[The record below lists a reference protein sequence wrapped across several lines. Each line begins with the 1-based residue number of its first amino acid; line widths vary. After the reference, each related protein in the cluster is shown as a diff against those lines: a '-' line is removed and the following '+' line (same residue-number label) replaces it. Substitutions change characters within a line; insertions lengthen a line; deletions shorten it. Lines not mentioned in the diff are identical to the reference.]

1 MRRLLIAIAL
11 SLITSC
17 HLSQTPSDNSVKISP
32 IPEIPTPEVTENIEE
47 KIDGIPRTLKINMT
61 LTSPDDLRIKPGE
74 LVKAGQT
81 LSDRVS
87 EKRSLLEKKKLLEI
101 SLEQVSRKI
110 PEPLKPL
117 SLPNMPRLPEAN
129 FSKEEAVIKKAEM
142 SLFEKGEIV
151 KKQKKLIAA
160 LDGLEKG
167 DIERDAIMHEQGKL
181 AIFELKYLQS
191 KVNLESALAS
201 LNSAKADR
209 KYEEYK
215 HSLEQQKRLLE
226 LQRQELSYQEANS
239 KYIENLRQQEFRKA
253 SINTQIATVEE
264 KLGSLVAVTSPFDG
278 KIRKI
283 NYESQNNNYIL
294 ATATLD
300 TTSRGTEEATTM
312 SEFIPRMPEIVA
324 QISYGKF

>member
-1 MRRLLIAIAL
+1 MRRFLIAITL

-17 HLSQTPSDNSVKISP
+17 HLSEIPSDDSVKISP
-32 IPEIPTPEVTENIEE
+32 IPEIPTPEVTENVEK

-61 LTSPDDLRIKPGE
+61 LTSPDDLKIKPGD

-101 SLEQVSRKI
+101 SLEEVSRKI

-117 SLPNMPRLPEAN
+117 SLPNMPKLPEAN

-151 KKQKKLIAA
+151 KKQKELIAA
-160 LDGLEKG
+160 LETLEKG
-167 DIERDAIMHEQGKL
+167 EIERDAIMHEQGKL
-181 AIFELKYLQS
+181 AILELKYLQS
-191 KVNLESALAS
+191 KVNLDSALAS

-215 HSLEQQKRLLE
+215 HNLEQQKRLLE

-239 KYIENLRQQEFRKA
+239 KYVEHLRQQEFRKA

-300 TTSRGTEEATTM
+300 TTSTGTEQATTI
-312 SEFIPRMPEIVA
+312 SEFISRMSEIVA
-324 QISYGKF
+324 GISYGKL

>member
-1 MRRLLIAIAL
+1 
-11 SLITSC
+11 
-17 HLSQTPSDNSVKISP
+17 
-32 IPEIPTPEVTENIEE
+32 
-47 KIDGIPRTLKINMT
+47 MT

-160 LDGLEKG
+160 LDSLEKG

-300 TTSRGTEEATTM
+300 TTSRGTAEATTM
-312 SEFIPRMPEIVA
+312 SEFVPRMPEIVA